1 MNYSYWGEQLVFQYK
16 TLLLVQLAF
25 HDHVTHGFDDSMLDD
40 VFSMWN
46 FLAEQEYRGPHD
58 EPFSKGFYY
67 ILLNFKSPRDLIII
81 NIILFFLTKH
91 HNTNNNV
98 FLETN
103 LIIPV
108 KFASSFYHF
117 PKTRFFVF
125 FVGQIFGEL
134 RHTIS
139 GTVGFRRTTVS
150 RYGAKTWGGEAWSD
164 LGIHTFPEDT
174 P

>member
-58 EPFSKGFYY
+58 EPFSKKFYY

-117 PKTRFFVF
+117 PKTRVFFFVF
-125 FVGQIFGEL
+125 FL
-134 RHTIS
+134 
-139 GTVGFRRTTVS
+139 
-150 RYGAKTWGGEAWSD
+150 
-164 LGIHTFPEDT
+164 
-174 P
+174 